1 MHSTHTAPSSVWHL
15 SQSIWRPPVKV
26 KAKES
31 RTRPCFPRGPFV
43 WPHDEYEE
51 PFVCP
56 TSPPLAATSG
66 CQSRHRLLSPAAG
79 QPWLALACPAPSK
92 KGLPCKDVWFLI
104 AQPAN
109 SIYTETFSL
118 CRLPCSCVKKSAP
131 LQRFLIMEQVMI
143 AQLVNSVNAKTFSLW
158 RKRQNILCGIF
169 IL

>member
-56 TSPPLAATSG
+56 KGPPLATTSG

-79 QPWLALACPAPSK
+79 QPWLALLRQK

-118 CRLPCSCVKKSAP
+118 CRLPCSCVKKKRSVAKISDHGAGNDCSAVSTVSM
-131 LQRFLIMEQVMI
+131 LKH
-143 AQLVNSVNAKTFSLW
+143 LVW
-158 RKRQNILCGIF
+158 NILCGIF